1 VCGHESPSAK
11 LLVDSD
17 AQVRERAP
25 VSVFW
30 RRVTSARPPNRAPNG
45 GPSRIAST
53 IKARHP
59 GHRAFLSVTSVA
71 ANCVLHP
78 EEVRGFD
85 GLAEM
90 VTG

>member
-1 VCGHESPSAK
+1 V
-11 LLVDSD
+11 
-17 AQVRERAP
+17 
-25 VSVFW
+25 
-30 RRVTSARPPNRAPNG
+30 
-45 GPSRIAST
+45 
-53 IKARHP
+53 
-59 GHRAFLSVTSVA
+59 FLSVTSVA